1 MSTNIGD
8 IAVRVGADI
17 EPLQQGMKRAGQS
30 VKGFDADV
38 NRSGAVAKRF
48 AAGIAGAGV
57 AVVGAM
63 AAMTSAAMTN
73 LDAMTKQARAAG
85 TTTAAF
91 QAMSMVAKEAG
102 VSGGQLSNVLS
113 TMQRQMV
120 DLERGSAAATRTFG
134 NLNLSLSDL
143 QNLAPD
149 KQFELIASRL
159 NAIED
164 PALRTATAMEVFG
177 KAGRDAI
184 NMLDGYSDKIRDAEQ
199 FQRRFGIAISE
210 TDAAQIERA
219 NDAVARLGMAFSGLG
234 NTLAVVAAPAMERFS
249 NRALEFAGNV
259 ATRVNPP
266 TDTLLG
272 LLGDLPGKMDAARD
286 AEPGLSGALAN
297 LGIIASETATELGTV
312 AGWLDEIARKWQ
324 ENQALGAPIKMMTG
338 PGGGPMFTPEG
349 GSLED
354 YLSNPPPINPGRPD
368 VRTPDGTTIRPRSAP
383 AMLGE
388 PAGGRGGGG
397 GRAVP
402 SIGGGAEVASQMA
415 ERLAALQEGLMS
427 EAEVIDE
434 WYSGSLQTLEEA
446 RAQELL
452 TEEEYWD
459 AKAKLQEEY
468 TRRSQELMREE
479 LQARQQTFSMMS
491 ALLSQFGS
499 RNKIAAKAAVALNAA
514 QRVSEISANTA
525 AAATRA
531 LAELGPIAG
540 PPAAA
545 RITAYGM
552 VQKGIAAASAALQ
565 MGGGGSSG
573 GGGSFAGS
581 GASGAQQA
589 PAPSQRIRFE
599 IVGSGEGADAA
610 FRALQLVQQ
619 AIDSGG
625 RLDGIIAERAS
636 A

>member
-338 PGGGPMFTPEG
+338 PGGGPMVTPEG

-397 GRAVP
+397 SRAVP
-402 SIGGGAEVASQMA
+402 SIGGGAAVASQLA
-415 ERLAALQEGLMS
+415 ERLQALQEGLMT
-427 EAEVIDE
+427 EDEVIAE
-434 WYSGSLQTLEEA
+434 WYGEGLQTLDDA
-446 RAQELL
+446 LAAKKL
-452 TEEEYWD
+452 TEEQYREQRERLEEEHQRRLAAIRD
-459 AKAKLQEEY
+459 AGNDNAFKSIVGSGQAI
-468 TRRSQELMREE
+468 
-479 LQARQQTFSMMS
+479 LQAVGQT
-491 ALLSQFGS
+491 
-499 RNKIAAKAAVALNAA
+499 NKKAAKAAQALGQFEAMVNAYRAASQVLADPTLPWFAKA
-514 QRVSEISANTA
+514 Q
-525 AAATRA
+525 
-531 LAELGPIAG
+531 
-540 PPAAA
+540 
-545 RITAYGM
+545 
-552 VQKGIAAASAALQ
+552 AAASTLAAGIGFANSIKG
-565 MGGGGSSG
+565 MSSSG
-573 GGGSFAGS
+573 SVSGGGSFGGS

-610 FRALQLVQQ
+610 FRTLQLVQQ